1 MGGGAEI
8 KATSAL
14 IGVEVDLSL
23 AMFFFVW
30 LSIVS

>member
-23 AMFFFVW
+23 AMFVF
-30 LSIVS
+30 LSG